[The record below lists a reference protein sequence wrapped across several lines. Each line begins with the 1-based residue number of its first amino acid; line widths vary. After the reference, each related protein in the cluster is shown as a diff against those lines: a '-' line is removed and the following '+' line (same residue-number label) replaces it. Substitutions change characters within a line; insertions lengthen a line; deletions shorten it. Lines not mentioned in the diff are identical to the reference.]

1 MIYTDFKLINLPLPK
16 LVICIFIITILLI
29 SSISLSVSADN
40 TAVSA
45 DIIEVMTDESG
56 TDISKLYITTVIY
69 NENISD
75 LNGYIC
81 VYGRDNRLKSVAI
94 ANAQIGENRTISK
107 IIGSFNTKE
116 DYIKLLVWDNN
127 MIPYSVGKAT
137 PLYNIYRKISSP
149 SAPGRG
155 GDSVNSPNSTNQKG
169 GSEWRTSHY
178 RSAGKINKTKNVN
191 YPLLAKYPYALISM

>member
-1 MIYTDFKLINLPLPK
+1 MIYTDFKYINLPLPK

-40 TAVSA
+40 TAVST

-56 TDISKLYITTVIY
+56 TDISKLYITTVIN

-94 ANAQIGENRTISK
+94 INAKVGDTKETTK

-127 MIPYSVGKAT
+127 MIPYSIGTAT
-137 PLYNIYRKISSP
+137 PLFNISRKISSP

-155 GDSVNSPNSTNQKG
+155 WS
-169 GSEWRTSHY
+169 
-178 RSAGKINKTKNVN
+178 
-191 YPLLAKYPYALISM
+191 

>member
-1 MIYTDFKLINLPLPK
+1 MIYTDFKHINLPLPK

-40 TAVSA
+40 TAVRA
-45 DIIEVMTDESG
+45 DIIEVMTDETG

-94 ANAQIGENRTISK
+94 INAEVGDTKETTK
-107 IIGSFNTKE
+107 ITGLFDVKE

-137 PLYNIYRKISSP
+137 PLYNISRKISSP
-149 SAPGRG
+149 SAPGRWW
-155 GDSVNSPNSTNQKG
+155 S
-169 GSEWRTSHY
+169 
-178 RSAGKINKTKNVN
+178 
-191 YPLLAKYPYALISM
+191 